1 METNKKI
8 LSMGIMVLITGIFA
22 GLINFD
28 PSRILQYIFVIASL
42 AVGVVGILI
51 GNSSKALPVRS
62 AYYLWIGLP
71 FIGLALAL
79 FIWATSVATLVN
91 VLGFYLLFLALVA
104 FVSALRILN
113 HEISIP
119 WKIVG
124 LKLTLSATTAI
135 VAASILRLAG
145 FEVYLGLLFFGIL
158 FSIVGLTIIQV
169 SRLAKDSHVH
179 IS

>member
-1 METNKKI
+1 
-8 LSMGIMVLITGIFA
+8 MGIMVLITGIIA

-28 PSRILQYIFVIASL
+28 SSRLLQYVFVFASL

-51 GNSSKALPVRS
+51 GNTTKALPVRS

-71 FIGLALAL
+71 FIGLVLAL
-79 FIWATSVATLVN
+79 FILATSVATLVN
-91 VLGFYLLFLALVA
+91 VLGFYLLFLALIA

-135 VAASILRLAG
+135 VAASILTLAG
-145 FEVYLGLLFFGIL
+145 YEVYLGLLFFGVL
-158 FSIVGLTIIQV
+158 FTIVGLTIIQV
-169 SRLAKDSHVH
+169 SRLVNAAHNQSSQ
-179 IS
+179 I